1 MEGKQEVPYACCPQL
16 QAGDGEPRGSRR
28 TESGSGEASTWK
40 SEQQACTEGMWVQ
53 YLLGKQSDRGS
64 QDVYDTKMSG
74 AVDIA
79 EGRDAVQRDL
89 DKLETHEGGPL

>member
-1 MEGKQEVPYACCPQL
+1 
-16 QAGDGEPRGSRR
+16 
-28 TESGSGEASTWK
+28 
-40 SEQQACTEGMWVQ
+40 MWVQ

>member
-1 MEGKQEVPYACCPQL
+1 M
-16 QAGDGEPRGSRR
+16 
-28 TESGSGEASTWK
+28 
-40 SEQQACTEGMWVQ
+40 Q

-74 AVDIA
+74 AVHIA

-89 DKLETHEGGPL
+89 DKLETRVGPCEIYEDQQIKLQGFAVGSV